1 MHGSPRI
8 ITSARHTG
16 NRSSGIIAGP
26 KRAQPR
32 GGAEAERGKN
42 AMEKTRGVREGGERK
57 GRWKK
62 GKREGRLVKDDRGW
76 RGSGEESRKIII
88 FRAFESPNN

>member
-1 MHGSPRI
+1 
-8 ITSARHTG
+8 
-16 NRSSGIIAGP
+16 
-26 KRAQPR
+26 
-32 GGAEAERGKN
+32 
-42 AMEKTRGVREGGERK
+42 MEKTRGVREGGERK